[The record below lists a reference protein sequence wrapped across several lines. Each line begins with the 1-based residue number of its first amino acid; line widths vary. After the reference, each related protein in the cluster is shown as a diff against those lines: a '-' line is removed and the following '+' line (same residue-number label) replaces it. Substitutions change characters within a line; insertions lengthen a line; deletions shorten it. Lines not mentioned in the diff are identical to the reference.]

1 MYIQSLV
8 AFLDILGLTDSI
20 RETEKDRSAID
31 SIAGMLK
38 QVNKMASIINSRRKK
53 RYQIDFSAHTF
64 SDSIVLSCPEISRES
79 FITMAN
85 IVSAIQFAIMQHGF
99 FLRGAMVAGGH
110 YEKDGIAFGPA
121 YIKAYEMEKLSVWPR
136 VMIATVALQKLPP
149 QSVVAA
155 VESYLIR
162 DQSGLCY
169 LNYLDLVLKQSVT
182 LQSTPIAKGEPS
194 QIDVTKKLKQHK
206 QYLLSAITNVEAK
219 GQLDLLPKY
228 HALADYHNRYMRKLY
243 EDLPKTADYREV
255 DPTTGTG
262 QLINSFKE
270 FASTQKEVKSED
282 IESIIQEYTRGL
294 YEYRDQIQACEIDLV
309 EVFGELYPHIN
320 AL

>member
-1 MYIQSLV
+1 MYTDSLV
-8 AFLDILGLTDSI
+8 AFLDILGLTDRI
-20 RETEKDRSAID
+20 RETETDHSAVA
-31 SIAGMLK
+31 SIAGVLNE
-38 QVNKMASIINSRRKK
+38 VNKIASTINSDLKESLR
-53 RYQIDFSAHTF
+53 IDISAHAF
-64 SDSIVLSCPEISRES
+64 SDSIILSCPEISRRS
-79 FITMAN
+79 FIAMAN
-85 IVSAIQFAIMQHGF
+85 IVSETQFDIMGLEF
-99 FLRGAMVAGGH
+99 FLRGAISAGAH

-136 VMIATVALQKLPP
+136 VMIAPVVLQKLPP
-149 QSVVAA
+149 QTVEAA
-155 VESYLIR
+155 VESYLVR

-169 LNYLDLVLKQSVT
+169 LNYLDLVLKRSV
-182 LQSTPIAKGEPS
+182 LLPFVSTAKGEPR
-194 QIDVTKKLKQHK
+194 QIDVTKILEQHK
-206 QYLLSAITNVEAK
+206 QYLLSAITNLKAK
-219 GQLDLLPKY
+219 GQLHLLPKY
-228 HALADYHNRYMRKLY
+228 HAVADYHNCYMRALY

-294 YEYRDQIQACEIDLV
+294 YEDRDQIQACEIDLV